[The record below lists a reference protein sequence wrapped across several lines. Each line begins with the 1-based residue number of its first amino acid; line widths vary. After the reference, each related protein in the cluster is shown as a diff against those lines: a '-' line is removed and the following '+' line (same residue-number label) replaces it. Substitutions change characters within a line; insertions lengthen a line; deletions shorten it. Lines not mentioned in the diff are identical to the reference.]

1 MKNKIIL
8 SYLGLIPF
16 IFFTS
21 TPIIS
26 NILTIDEA
34 AIFLIA
40 YGAIVISFLGGMA
53 WAWSIKNNFSLL
65 LGVSFSLIGFFL
77 LCLSLIA
84 LKLSLLINI
93 FIFPAYF
100 LFEKS
105 LNPLMREAIYY
116 NLRRNLTII
125 VSACFVISFI
135 SLNQIT

>member
-21 TPIIS
+21 IPIIS

-53 WAWSIKNNFSLL
+53 WAWSIK
-65 LGVSFSLIGFFL
+65 
-77 LCLSLIA
+77 
-84 LKLSLLINI
+84 
-93 FIFPAYF
+93 AY
-100 LFEKS
+100 
-105 LNPLMREAIYY
+105 
-116 NLRRNLTII
+116 
-125 VSACFVISFI
+125 
-135 SLNQIT
+135 